1 MLFVYILFSESKSK
15 FYIGQTNDIENRIN
29 RHNSGYELST
39 KHGIPWKIVT
49 FFTLESRSEAMLLEN
64 KIKKRGAKR
73 YLQDIGFFEQ

>member
-15 FYIGQTNDIENRIN
+15 FYIGQTNDIGNRIN

-39 KHGIPWKIVT
+39 KYGVPWEIVI
-49 FFTLESRSEAMLLEN
+49 FFTLESRSEAMILEK